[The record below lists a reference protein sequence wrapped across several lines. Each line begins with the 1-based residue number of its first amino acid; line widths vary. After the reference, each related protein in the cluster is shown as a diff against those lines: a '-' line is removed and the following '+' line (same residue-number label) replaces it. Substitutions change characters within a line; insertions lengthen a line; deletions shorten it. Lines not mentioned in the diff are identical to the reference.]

1 MTNTRKFFI
10 VILLMLLVT
19 DISSAA
25 VELTVSPDNGI
36 IVVRGGSINYT
47 ATVTMTEEVIF
58 PRIEIFSIKEADK
71 QAHWKYDFAPDNVM
85 LESIGESKTS
95 KLTITVPV
103 DVPTGLYQH
112 TVIATGYDDL
122 GNKIIIEA
130 EVDTYAINTA
140 VPPVPES
147 STIILSSLGLV
158 GLILI
163 TRKYSK

>member
-10 VILLMLLVT
+10 VMLLMLLVT

-25 VELTVSPDNGI
+25 VELTVSPENGI

-47 ATVTMTEEVIF
+47 ATVTLTEEVIF

-71 QAHWKYDFAPDNVM
+71 QAHWKYDFALDNVT
-85 LESIGESKTS
+85 LETIGESKTS

-147 STIILSSLGLV
+147 STIILSSLGLI
-158 GLILI
+158 GLMLI

>member
-1 MTNTRKFFI
+1 MTDTRKFFI
-10 VILLMLLVT
+10 IILLMLLVT
-19 DISSAA
+19 NVSSAA

-47 ATVTMTEEVIF
+47 ATVKLTEGVIF

-71 QAHWKYDFAPDNVM
+71 QAHWKYDFTPDNVVF
-85 LESIGESKTS
+85 ESIGESKTS

-103 DVPTGLYQH
+103 DVPTGMYQH

-122 GNKIIIEA
+122 GNEIIIKA
-130 EVDTYAINTA
+130 EVDTYTINTN
-140 VPPVPES
+140 VPPIPES
-147 STIILSSLGLV
+147 STIILSSLGSI

-163 TRKYSK
+163 IRKYRK